1 MEDRSNH
8 NRFADQLA
16 ERLRA
21 ETAIVTPAP
30 KIDPAYVA
38 EGVTRLADFE
48 KRASGEKP
56 KAAKRT
62 RVSPTTTTVPV
73 TPAAAAAEAAP
84 SQRST
89 STMSNL
95 RLLRPAEPTSAF
107 LKAGYMGF
115 QGAGKTKTASLTA
128 IGLIQ
133 HLRKL
138 NSPLADKPVGF
149 LDSETGSDWVLPD
162 FREAGIEL
170 AQMKSR
176 SFSDLLGVIDEAK
189 LGCSALIVDSAT
201 HFWKE
206 LCDSY
211 QKKKAQELHRSTYR
225 LQFQDWAYLKAEWA
239 KFTDRFVNAPL
250 HMFICGRAGFE
261 YDYFEEEDGSKTLAK
276 TGIKMKAEGE
286 FGFEPSLLVQMES
299 VQKVEG
305 KAVANV
311 WREAHIVKDRSN
323 LIDGQTFKF
332 CSTTD
337 KGERLPLDVL
347 VKQTWVAFAPHINRL
362 NLGGRHVGVDTS
374 RTSEHALATDR
385 KDWTPVQRKIV
396 IDEIQSLL
404 LLHFPSQSAE
414 DKKNKLRAILDHFN
428 AVWTEI
434 EEVMPLPDLRIGY
447 DKLHVALTGQP
458 SKYSSALLA
467 DAAPADLNDSLPE
480 FAAAA
485 G

>member
-1 MEDRSNH
+1 MKDVTNH
-8 NRFADQLA
+8 NRLAEQFA
-16 ERLRA
+16 ERLR
-21 ETAIVTPAP
+21 ESTAAVV
-30 KIDPAYVA
+30 DQDYVA
-38 EGVTRLADFE
+38 ARMVDIAAFE
-48 KRASGEKP
+48 ARAGGEKP
-56 KAAKRT
+56 RKARRASAPK
-62 RVSPTTTTVPV
+62 TTTKPTQPD
-73 TPAAAAAEAAP
+73 TAATAAEVATP
-84 SQRST
+84 KRSEPP
-89 STMSNL
+89 MSNV

-115 QGAGKTKTASLTA
+115 QGAGKTKTAALTA

-138 NSPLADKPVGF
+138 NSPIAGKPAAF

-170 AQMKSR
+170 MQMKSR
-176 SFSDLLGVIDEAK
+176 SFADLLGVIDEAQRE
-189 LGCSALIVDSAT
+189 CSVLIVDSAT

-211 QKKKAQELHRSTYR
+211 QKKKATELKRATYR

-250 HMFICGRAGFE
+250 HMLICGRAGFE
-261 YDYFEEEDGSKTLAK
+261 YDYFEEEDGSKQLQK

-311 WREAHIVKDRSN
+311 WREAHVVKDRSN
-323 LIDGQTFKF
+323 LIDGKTFKF
-332 CSTTD
+332 CSTYD
-337 KGERLPLDVL
+337 NGDRLPLKTL
-347 VKQTWVAFAPHINRL
+347 IEQTWVAFAPHINRL

-374 RTSEHALATDR
+374 RTSEHTIATDKR
-385 KDWTPVQRKIV
+385 DWTPVQREIV
-396 IDEIQSLL
+396 LDEIQTLL
-404 LLHFPSQSAE
+404 SLHFPSQSAE
-414 DKKNKLRAILDHFN
+414 DKKNKLRAVLDHFD

-434 EEVMPLPDLRIGY
+434 EKVMPLPDLRIGY
-447 DKLHVALTGQP
+447 DKLHLALTGQP
-458 SKYSSALLA
+458 SKYHTAIKI
-467 DAAPADLNDSLPE
+467 DATPAVLDDSLPE